1 MTLREMLGLVQGPVK
16 LLVHVTNGASEI
28 AFARSTSGPQRM
40 LSELGVL
47 TPTIL
52 DASVS
57 SVDSENSPLKMGA
70 GSFFNDGPAVTV
82 IHVTRRTI
90 L

>member
-1 MTLREMLGLVQGPVK
+1 MTLREMLGLIEGPVK
-16 LLVHVTNGASEI
+16 LCVHVTNGTSEI
-28 AFARSTSGPQRM
+28 TFAHSTSGPQRM

-47 TPTIL
+47 APSTL

-57 SVDSENSPLKMGA
+57 SVDSENSKLASTG
-70 GSFFNDGPAVTV
+70 GSFFNDGPALTV
-82 IHVTRRTI
+82 VHIMRRTI

>member
-16 LLVHVTNGASEI
+16 LVAHVTNGTSEV
-28 AFARSTSGPQRM
+28 AFTHSSSGPQRM
-40 LSELGVL
+40 LSALGVL
-47 TPTIL
+47 APSIL
-52 DASVS
+52 DNTVT

-70 GSFFNDGPAVTV
+70 GSFFNDGPAFTV
-82 IHVTRRTI
+82 IHVTRRTV